1 MSGVWLGSYIAL
13 WAVVL
18 FQGLLIFLLLRQLG
32 LMYLGTARGVAGDG
46 LPLGREAPDF
56 SAPDLEGRA
65 VSLAG
70 FRGQPLLLIFGS
82 PTCGPCRTLI
92 PDLNVFAEE
101 RRQELRVLFM
111 SRGEVAE
118 TQRFASEFGVRVP
131 IATHPD
137 EELPT
142 KFQVRVT
149 PFAFLLDGD
158 GVIRAKGLANNRD
171 HLDLLLRMAS
181 TDGSQA
187 DGKPSANG
195 ASADDPRTAKRGVR

>member
-1 MSGVWLGSYIAL
+1 MSGIWLGSYIAL
-13 WAVVL
+13 WAIVL

-32 LMYLGTARGVAGDG
+32 QMYLGTARGVAGDG

-56 SAPDLEGRA
+56 SAPDLEGRT
-65 VSLAG
+65 VSLTG

-111 SRGEVAE
+111 SRGELEE
-118 TQRFASEFGVRVP
+118 TQRFASEFDVRVP
-131 IATHPD
+131 IAIHPD
-137 EELPT
+137 EELPG
-142 KFQVRVT
+142 KFQARVT
-149 PFAFLLDGD
+149 PFAFLLDSD
-158 GVIRAKGLANNRD
+158 GVIRAKGLANNRS

-181 TDGSQA
+181 TDGSQE
-187 DGKPSANG
+187 GGEPSANG
-195 ASADDPRTAKRGVR
+195 ASAEERHTAKRGAR